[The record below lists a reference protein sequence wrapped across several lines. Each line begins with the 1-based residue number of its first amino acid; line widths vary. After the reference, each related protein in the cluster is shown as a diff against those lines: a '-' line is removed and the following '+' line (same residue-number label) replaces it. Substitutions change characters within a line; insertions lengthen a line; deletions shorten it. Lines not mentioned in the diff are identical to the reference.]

1 MVYLTS
7 IRGIAALLVVLYHIK
22 IYLYQYES
30 SSMFSW
36 LYNKGYLAVDFFFI
50 LSGFII
56 AYNYKKIFEQELQG
70 NHYFI
75 FVIKRFARIYPLHLF
90 ILLCYLLVPVAYLV
104 TSRPLNSELFSLD
117 AFIAKFLL
125 VDLWFVGMNFWES
138 WNVPSW
144 TISGEFFAYLTF
156 PFLCLFIQKRK
167 KVAVLFFMFS
177 VSVIAISY
185 ESLGS
190 RSLGDGISELG
201 LLRCFCEFICGVCI
215 YVFHQNFTTLTDNTN
230 KWIAIVVGA
239 LLVLLLLTIEK
250 NHLYIPILFSALLY
264 SLVGFN
270 SVLHKILE
278 IQPLVKLG
286 DISYSIYLSH
296 TFILTVYSM
305 MFVSK
310 MTDFDI
316 IDALAYI
323 SITIIFSTFT
333 YRYIEVPMRRRIC
346 KRFLPLSKGI
356 V

>member
-1 MVYLTS
+1 M
-7 IRGIAALLVVLYHIK
+7 AALIVVLYHIK
-22 IYLYQYES
+22 AYLYQYES
-30 SSMFSW
+30 ASMFSW
-36 LYNKGYLAVDFFFI
+36 IYNKGYLAVDFFFI

-56 AYNYKKIFEQELQG
+56 AYNYKKTFEQKLHG
-70 NHYFI
+70 NNYLI

-90 ILLCYLLVPVAYLV
+90 ILLCYLLVPAAYYM
-104 TSRPLNSELFSLD
+104 SGRPLNNELYTVD

-144 TISGEFFAYLTF
+144 TISGEMFAYLTF
-156 PFLCLFIQKRK
+156 PFLCAFIQQRK
-167 KVAVLFFMFS
+167 IAVAFLFLFS

-201 LLRCFCEFICGVCI
+201 LLRCLCEFICGVCV
-215 YVFHQNFTTLTDNTN
+215 YVFHHNFKPLTESTN
-230 KWIAIVVGA
+230 KWLAIVVGL

-250 NHLYIPILFSALLY
+250 NHLYIPVLFSTLLY
-264 SLVGFN
+264 SLIGFR
-270 SVLHKILE
+270 SGLHKILE
-278 IQPLVKLG
+278 IKPLVKLG

-305 MFVSK
+305 IFVKS
-310 MTDFDI
+310 MTDFNI
-316 IDALAYI
+316 IDAFAYI
-323 SITIIFSTFT
+323 SITIVFSAFT
-333 YRYIEVPMRRRIC
+333 YRFIEMPMRKRIC
-346 KRFLPLSKGI
+346 KSLLPRLKER